1 MTRLKVSK
9 ETEKYLKE
17 VGSQVLYDLFHYK
30 EGKLIF
36 KGGSEAF
43 KELEKTDANL
53 VNLVYDIL
61 TGKVTIYSSAKYILV
76 RNIVAQEYSEGMREI
91 VPLYW
96 CEDMPTLVYEKAQV
110 LDTEENRG
118 DIIILKHEGWE
129 KKEVYDD

>member
-30 EGKLIF
+30 EGKVMF
-36 KGGSEAF
+36 KAGKEAF

-61 TGKVTIYSSAKYILV
+61 TGKVTVYSSAKYVLV
-76 RNIVAQEYSEGMREI
+76 RNIVTEDYGEFRNIE
-91 VPLYW
+91 PLYW
-96 CEDMPTLVYEKAQV
+96 CEDMPTMDYERAQV
-110 LDTEENRG
+110 LDEDENRG
-118 DIIILKHEGWE
+118 DITILTHQGWK
-129 KKEVYDD
+129 KKEVYNY